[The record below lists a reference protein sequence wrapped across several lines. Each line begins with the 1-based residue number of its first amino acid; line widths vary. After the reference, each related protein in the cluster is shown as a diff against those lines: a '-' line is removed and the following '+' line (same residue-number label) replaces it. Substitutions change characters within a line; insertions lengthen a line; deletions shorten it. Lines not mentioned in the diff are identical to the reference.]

1 MTSLD
6 LSRRAATV
14 LLVAVLLVTVP
25 GIAIARFSAARAPS
39 AQSISTASLV
49 APTSVTGTFTCG
61 SGGSGQNK
69 TESVSV
75 SVTGFTDSG
84 PAGSTYTYVLTGRG
98 ATTSATTPSHVQ
110 SLTLTASDDGAATT
124 WTLTI
129 RAGNHSWTGPVATKT
144 APCTKQSDTGPL
156 PLV

>member
-49 APTSVTGTFTCG
+49 APTSVTGTFTCSSTNG
-61 SGGSGQNK
+61 SNK

-129 RAGNHSWTGPVATKT
+129 RAGNHSWTGPVATKS
-144 APCTKQSDTGPL
+144 AACVKGSSNSGSL
-156 PLV
+156 

>member
-25 GIAIARFSAARAPS
+25 GIAIARFSGSQTPA
-39 AQSISTASLV
+39 AQSVSTASLV
-49 APTSVTGTFTCG
+49 APTNVTGTFACT
-61 SGGSGQNK
+61 SGGSGQSR

-75 SVTGFTDSG
+75 SVTGFTDTG
-84 PAGSTYTYVLTGRG
+84 PAGSTYTYVLSGPGGASASASTT
-98 ATTSATTPSHVQ
+98 ATTQ
-110 SLTLTASDDGAATT
+110 SLSLTIADNNAATT

-129 RAGNHSWTGPVATKT
+129 QAGNHSWTGPLATKAAGCVKGST
-144 APCTKQSDTGPL
+144 NSGSL
-156 PLV
+156 